1 MKKLSTQFGNE
12 LRDSTQSIIS
22 KEVLEFLHTT
32 SLTNEEV
39 TYLTKTISGVE
50 FDNENNIRKLCYLI
64 SNSYLPLQTIDEIL
78 EELGSGLYFDSYS
91 KHSIFIKTESFK
103 NTNVEN
109 LTSMFAEKFIG
120 GEECLDLILAFD
132 KYYQKKLGIPFKLL
146 IMFKEIE
153 NHSDKTMSVALSHAN
168 PFENDLSDWN
178 EVYNRNE
185 EINKVISEV
194 LKITYQKEK
203 EK

>member
-1 MKKLSTQFGNE
+1 MKKLLTQFGKE

-32 SLTNEEV
+32 SLTDEEV
-39 TYLTKTISGVE
+39 AYLTKTISGVG

-78 EELGSGLYFDSYS
+78 EELGGGLYFDSYS
-91 KHSIFIKTESFK
+91 NHSIGISTNYFK
-103 NTNVEN
+103 NITFEN
-109 LTSMFAEKFIG
+109 LIPMFDEKLIG
-120 GEECLDLILAFD
+120 GEECLDLILSFD

-153 NHSDKTMSVALSHAN
+153 NRSDKTMSVALSHTN

-185 EINKVISEV
+185 EISKVISEV
-194 LKITYQKEK
+194 LQLIYQKEE

>member
-1 MKKLSTQFGNE
+1 MKKLLTQFGKE

-32 SLTNEEV
+32 SLTGEDV
-39 TYLTKTISGVE
+39 THLTKTISEVR
-50 FDNENNIRKLCYLI
+50 FDNESNIRKLCYLI
-64 SNSYLPLQTIDEIL
+64 SNSYFSLKVINTIF
-78 EELGSGLYFDSYS
+78 EELRDGFYFDSYS
-91 KHSIFIKTESFK
+91 KHSIGILTDYFK
-103 NTNVEN
+103 NTTVEN
-109 LTSMFAEKFIG
+109 LIPMFDEELIG

-185 EINKVISEV
+185 EISKVISEV
-194 LKITYQKEK
+194 LQLIYQKEE

>member
-1 MKKLSTQFGNE
+1 MKKPLTQFSKE

-32 SLTNEEV
+32 SLTDEDV
-39 TYLTKTISGVE
+39 TYLTKTISEVN
-50 FDNENNIRKLCYLI
+50 FDNKNNIRKLCYLI

-78 EELGSGLYFDSYS
+78 EELRDGFYFDSYS
-91 KHSIFIKTESFK
+91 KHSIGILSHYFE
-103 NTNVEN
+103 NTTFAN
-109 LTSMFAEKFIG
+109 LISMFDEKLIG
-120 GEECLDLILAFD
+120 GEECLDLILSFD

-146 IMFKEIE
+146 VMLKEIQTDSE
-153 NHSDKTMSVALSHAN
+153 RTMDTALSHAN
-168 PFENDLSDWN
+168 PFEDSLGDWN

-185 EINKVISEV
+185 RVNELISEI
-194 LKITYQKEK
+194 LKLTYPKEE